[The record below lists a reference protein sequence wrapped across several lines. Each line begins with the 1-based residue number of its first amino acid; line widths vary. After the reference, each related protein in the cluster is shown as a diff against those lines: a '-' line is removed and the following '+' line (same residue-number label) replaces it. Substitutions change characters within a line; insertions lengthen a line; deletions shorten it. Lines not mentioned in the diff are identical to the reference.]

1 MSQVIYDIFA
11 GVENNSAHDDFI
23 KYSKGVF
30 THKYLIEA
38 RKQKEAWS
46 IKTGPEF
53 VNYLVR
59 TCLARV
65 SEPIMVTGV
74 IVSTFDVN
82 TEAQKLF
89 SVESEKRFMGV
100 KQLMINTELKP
111 ADLLALMDKYPR
123 AFFALSFTTPE
134 TIIKTKAK
142 APKSTKP
149 AANGEKEPAPTF
161 CSVKTSDK
169 VLIKTLFFDF
179 PDFKEI
185 KINHTLTI
193 TEIVL
198 PKGVS
203 DPVHLREQSKRK
215 GTITRIAMVN
225 GIEKRS
231 EAEFF
236 A

>member
-11 GVENNSAHDDFI
+11 GVENSSAHDDFI

-30 THKYLIEA
+30 IHKYLIEA
-38 RKQKEAWS
+38 KKQKNAWS

-59 TCLARV
+59 ACLANV
-65 SEPIMVTGV
+65 SGSIMVTGV
-74 IVSTFDVN
+74 IVSTFDVH

-89 SVESEKRFMGV
+89 PVEGVKRFMGI
-100 KQLMINTELKP
+100 KQLVINTELKP
-111 ADLLALMDKYPR
+111 VDLLALMDKYPR

-134 TIIKTKAK
+134 TTLKTKAK
-142 APKSTKP
+142 APKSAKP
-149 AANGEKEPAPTF
+149 ATSGEKEPAPTF

-169 VLIKTLFFDF
+169 ELIKRLFFDS

-185 KINHTLTI
+185 KIKHTITI
-193 TEIVL
+193 TEITL

-203 DPVHLREQSKRK
+203 DPVQLREQSKRK
-215 GTITRIAMVN
+215 GTITRIVKVN
-225 GIEKRS
+225 GAEKRS